1 MADQLPLVVLGT
13 SPNWTGLSQLK
24 TGDRLSGIVNEADFG
39 ANSVMASSPTGAV
52 AAQSMPSG
60 TVLANL
66 GTGVAGV
73 TLEALSA
80 ALGAAT
86 NLGSLGDVNT
96 VGVTTGDTLVY
107 NGTTSK
113 FEPSQLNLD
122 ALSDVAVSAPQDG
135 QFLAYDS
142 AAGRWRQEPDAPQDN
157 YAYARR
163 NGSWVVDSSDA
174 GDGGYE
180 FTAGFAGKE
189 AITSILR
196 EGIDASVT
204 ALPVVDAS
212 LFNAGGGRAIISD
225 VEIILYSG
233 IDTTVGA
240 NALTGVTRGA
250 LGTEAVP
257 HLTGTTVYNG
267 AFAWASLDGV
277 SYTQADVNN
286 NRWLKFPL
294 DRSVHLASDIPY
306 WSSPTPDPHVG
317 VGIFGGQNMPAGVS
331 RLIDFEGAD
340 WTSTADPTTR
350 LTDDSSDPE
359 VAVTSSLNFQECK
372 TGDLLMCRFDVEV
385 IPQVANTTLEVGL
398 TFVTRDPN
406 TLAPTFEFPLT
417 TTPQFYGTNVV
428 GSKFLIRPFIS
439 AYFASD
445 EDRFALALPAIKSN
459 NPIIVRPQSMLVTII
474 R

>member
-13 SPNWTGLSQLK
+13 APNWTSLSQLK
-24 TGDRLSGIVNEADFG
+24 TGDRLAGIVNHVDFG
-39 ANSVMASSPTGAV
+39 ADAVMASSSSGTVTP
-52 AAQSMPSG
+52 QSMPAG

-66 GTGVAGV
+66 GNGVTGVTLQALSVALGASTALGELADVNTTGVA
-73 TLEALSA
+73 A
-80 ALGAAT
+80 
-86 NLGSLGDVNT
+86 
-96 VGVTTGDTLVY
+96 GDTLVY
-107 NGTTSK
+107 NGTTSQ
-113 FEPSQLNLD
+113 FEATELNLD
-122 ALSDVAVSAPQDG
+122 ALADVSVNTPQG
-135 QFLAYDS
+135 GEFLAYDS
-142 AAGRWRQEPDAPQDN
+142 VSGKWRQEADAPQDN

-163 NGSWVVDSSDA
+163 NGTWVVDSADA

-180 FTAGFAGKE
+180 FTAGFAGKT
-189 AITSILR
+189 AITSTLR
-196 EGIDASVT
+196 EGIDAVTT

-233 IDTTVGA
+233 VDLTAGA

-250 LGTEAVP
+250 LNTEAAE
-257 HLTGTTVYNG
+257 HLTGTTVYNA
-267 AFAWASLDGV
+267 AFAWESLDGV
-277 SYTQADVNN
+277 AYTPADAAAG
-286 NRWLKFPL
+286 RWLKFGL

-317 VGIFGGQNMPAGVS
+317 IGIFGGQNMPAGVS

-340 WTSTADPTTR
+340 WSTTAEPDRDGVPY
-350 LTDDSSDPE
+350 
-359 VAVTSSLNFQECK
+359 TSSLNFQECR

-398 TFVTRDPN
+398 TFVTRDPG
-406 TLAPTFEFPLT
+406 TGAPTFEFPLT

-428 GSKFLIRPFIS
+428 GSTFLIRPFIS

-459 NPIIVRPQSMLVTII
+459 NPIIIRPQSMLITII

>member
-13 SPNWTGLSQLK
+13 FPNWTGLSQLK
-24 TGDRLSGIVNEADFG
+24 TGDRLTGIVNEVDFG
-39 ANSVMASSPTGAV
+39 NDAVMASSSTGAV
-52 AAQSMPSG
+52 APRSMPSG

-66 GTGVAGV
+66 GSGVTGV
-73 TLEALSA
+73 TLSALSA
-80 ALGAAT
+80 ALGSTTTIGA
-86 NLGSLGDVNT
+86 LGDVNT
-96 VGVTTGDTLVY
+96 SGVSDGDTLVY
-107 NGTTSK
+107 NGTTSQ
-113 FEPSQLNLD
+113 FEAATNNLD
-122 ALSDVAVSAPQDG
+122 SLTDVSIDAPQDG
-135 QFLAYDS
+135 QFLAYDG
-142 AAGRWRQEPDAPQDN
+142 ATGQWRQEADAPQDN

-163 NGSWVVDSSDA
+163 NGTWVVDSSDA

-180 FTAGFAGKE
+180 FTAGFAGKQ
-189 AITSILR
+189 ATTTTLR
-196 EGIDASVT
+196 ADVDLGVSTI
-204 ALPVVDAS
+204 PVVDAS
-212 LFNAGGGRAIISD
+212 LFNSGGGRAIISD
-225 VEIILYSG
+225 VEIIIYTGVDL
-233 IDTTVGA
+233 TVGA

-250 LGTEAVP
+250 LGTTATA
-257 HLTGTTVYNG
+257 HLAGTTVYSA

-277 SYTQADVNN
+277 SYTQEDVNN

-294 DRSVHLASDIPY
+294 DRSVHLATDIPY

-340 WTSTADPTTR
+340 WTTTADPTTR
-350 LTDDSSDPE
+350 LTDDLNDPE

-428 GSKFLIRPFIS
+428 GSTFLIRPFIS

-459 NPIIVRPQSMLVTII
+459 NPIIIRPQSMLITII